1 MKRMN
6 DCTVL
11 LVDDTEANID
21 VLVGALG
28 DDYDLAVALDGQS
41 ALDYVALARP
51 DIILL
56 DIMMPDMD
64 GYEVCDHLKADP
76 ATAGIPIIF
85 LTAVTDIDSKTR
97 AFAAGAVDY
106 ITKPFEIAEVR
117 ARVKTH
123 LALMLAKLELS
134 LQNVI
139 LEERV
144 IERTREISLT
154 QETTIEAIAC
164 LAEYRDPETGG
175 HIKRTKNYVKA
186 MAEALRKLPKY
197 KDQITDAWIDSLYR
211 SAPLH
216 DIGKV
221 GVSDDVLF
229 KPGKLTTDEFEAIK
243 LHTIMGYN
251 SLFLSSQ
258 RLGESSFLKLGLE
271 LTRSHQEKWDGS
283 GYPDG
288 LSGEAIP
295 LSARIMAI
303 ADVYDALISKRVYK
317 PPFTH
322 NKAIE
327 IISRDGGTHFDPE
340 LVDVFLNIHEQF
352 RQIALNY
359 ADFNEEVL
367 ALQSSHVVN

>member
-1 MKRMN
+1 MKKLN

-21 VLVGALG
+21 ILVCALG

-41 ALDYVALARP
+41 ALDYIALSRP

-56 DIMMPDMD
+56 DIMMPGMD
-64 GYEVCDHLKADP
+64 GYEVCDRLKANP
-76 ATAGIPIIF
+76 ASAGIPIIF

-106 ITKPFEIAEVR
+106 ITKPFEIAEVQ

-123 LALMLAKLELS
+123 LSLMLAQLELS

-186 MAEALRKLPKY
+186 MAEALKRLPKY
-197 KDQITDAWIDSLYR
+197 KDQITDGWIDLLYR

-221 GVSDDVLF
+221 GVPDDVLF
-229 KPGKLTTDEFEAIK
+229 KPGKLTPDEFEAIK
-243 LHTIMGYN
+243 QHTIMGYN

-288 LSGEAIP
+288 LAEEAIP
-295 LSARIMAI
+295 LAARIMAI

-317 PPFTH
+317 PPYTH
-322 NKAIE
+322 DKAIA
-327 IISRDGGTHFDPE
+327 IIRNDSGTHFDPE
-340 LVDVFLNIHEQF
+340 LVEVFLGIHEQF
-352 RQIALNY
+352 RQIALNF
-359 ADFNEEVL
+359 ADFSEEIL
-367 ALQSSHVVN
+367 ALQSSQAVS